1 MDNLH
6 VLEELK
12 SYRQKKPIRLHMPGH
27 KGILP
32 DEFLSIAELDVTEL
46 NNIKIVQAVKQ
57 AETDIAKIYGANY
70 CKLISN
76 GSTGGILSMVHAV
89 KGLGDKIIIN
99 RTAHQSVY
107 NAIELC
113 SLEPIILETPT
124 EEETE
129 KALKDNP
136 SAIGVLFTYPDYFGE
151 KFDIKG
157 VKTLL
162 KKQGKLLLID
172 NAHGAH
178 IKFTEPE
185 AYAGAFADIWVD
197 SAHKTLPSL
206 NQGAMLFCSNAKL
219 IDLVDCSAKI
229 FATTSPS
236 YPILASVEYGVKY
249 MAQTWKDVKQAF
261 SSWRNDFKTLLELL
275 GIKVKD
281 YNDVFKLTLDFS
293 QLGVNA
299 FDIEKDLN
307 ENGVYPELTDRKNVL
322 LMFSIQ
328 TAKAEFNKTY
338 NAIKRAL
345 NNVKQ
350 KKNKD
355 TEVEI
360 NSLSTERIMPYLTA
374 IKSKFEYVKFK
385 NAVGRICAINTG
397 VFPPC
402 YPVLTAG
409 EKITASA
416 VEILKNSEYTFGL
429 NDGKIKV
436 VKE

>member
-1 MDNLH
+1 MDKLH

-12 SYRQKKPIRLHMPGH
+12 NYRQKKPIRLHMPGH

-46 NNIKIVQAVKQ
+46 NNIQIIQAVQKAQ
-57 AETDIAKIYGANY
+57 TDIAKIYGADY

-89 KGLGDKIIIN
+89 KNLGDKIIIN

-113 SLEPIILETPT
+113 NLEPIILDKPT
-124 EEETE
+124 VEETK
-129 KALKDNP
+129 KAIEENP
-136 SAIGVLFTYPDYFGE
+136 SAIGALFTYPDYFGE

-157 VKTLL
+157 VKALL

-178 IKFTEPE
+178 VKFTDAE
-185 AYAGAFADIWVD
+185 AYAGEFADVWVD
-197 SAHKTLPSL
+197 SAHKTLPTL

-219 IDLVDCSAKI
+219 IHLVDSSSKI

-236 YPILASVEYGVKY
+236 YPILASIEYGVKY
-249 MAQTWKDVKQAF
+249 MAQTWKEIRQAF

-281 YNDVFKLTLDFS
+281 YGDVFKLTLDFS
-293 QLGVNA
+293 PLGINA
-299 FDIEKDLN
+299 FDVEKSLN
-307 ENGVYPELTDRKNVL
+307 ENGVYPELTDSNNIL
-322 LMFSIQ
+322 LMFSVQ
-328 TAKAEFNKTY
+328 TAKSEFNKTY
-338 NAIKRAL
+338 NAIKRTL
-345 NNVKQ
+345 DSIKQ
-350 KKNKD
+350 KKQTD
-355 TEVEI
+355 TEEDVE
-360 NSLSTERIMPYLTA
+360 SLLAERVIPYLTA
-374 IKSKFEYVKFK
+374 IKSEFEYVKLK
-385 NAVGRICAINTG
+385 NAEGRVCAINTG

-409 EKITASA
+409 EKITAKA
-416 VEILKNSEYTFGL
+416 VEILKKSENTFGL

>member
-1 MDNLH
+1 MDKLH

-12 SYRQKKPIRLHMPGH
+12 NYRQNKPIRLHMPGH

-32 DEFLSIAELDVTEL
+32 DEFLSVAELDVTEL

-113 SLEPIILETPT
+113 DLEPIILDKPT
-124 EEETE
+124 VEETK
-129 KALKDNP
+129 KALEDNQ
-136 SAIGVLFTYPDYFGE
+136 SVIGALFTYPDYFGE

-162 KKQGKLLLID
+162 KKQGKLLLVD

-178 IKFTEPE
+178 VKFTDTE
-185 AYAGAFADIWVD
+185 AYAGAFADAWVD

-219 IDLVDCSAKI
+219 IDLIDSSIKI

-236 YPILASVEYGVKY
+236 YPILASIEYGVKY
-249 MAQTWKDVKQAF
+249 MAHSWKDIRQTF
-261 SSWRNDFKTLLELL
+261 LSWRSDFKTLVELL

-281 YNDVFKLTLDFS
+281 YGDVFKLTLDFS
-293 QLGVNA
+293 PLGVNA
-299 FDIEKDLN
+299 FDIEKGLN
-307 ENGVYPELTDRKNVL
+307 ENGVYPELTDSNNVL

-328 TAKAEFNKTY
+328 TAKTEFNKTY
-338 NAIKRAL
+338 NAIKRTL
-345 NNVKQ
+345 DSVKQ
-350 KKNKD
+350 RKQKD
-355 TEVEI
+355 TEEDI
-360 NSLSTERIMPYLTA
+360 ESLLAERVMPYLTA
-374 IKSKFEYVKFK
+374 IKSGFEYVKLK
-385 NAVGRICAINTG
+385 NAIGKVCAVNTG

-409 EKITASA
+409 EKITAKA

-429 NDGKIKV
+429 NDGRIKV

>member
-1 MDNLH
+1 MDKLH

-12 SYRQKKPIRLHMPGH
+12 NYRQKKPIRLHMPGH

-46 NNIKIVQAVKQ
+46 NNIQIIQAVQKAQ
-57 AETDIAKIYGANY
+57 TDIAKIYGADY

-89 KGLGDKIIIN
+89 KNLGDKIIIN

-113 SLEPIILETPT
+113 DLEPIILDKPTVKETKRAI
-124 EEETE
+124 EE
-129 KALKDNP
+129 NP
-136 SAIGVLFTYPDYFGE
+136 SAIGALFTYPDYFGE

-157 VKTLL
+157 VKALL

-178 IKFTEPE
+178 VKFTDTES
-185 AYAGAFADIWVD
+185 YAGAFADVWVD
-197 SAHKTLPSL
+197 SAHKTLPTL
-206 NQGAMLFCSNAKL
+206 NQGAMLFCANSKL
-219 IDLVDCSAKI
+219 IHLVDSSSKI

-236 YPILASVEYGVKY
+236 YPILASIEYGVKY
-249 MAQTWKDVKQAF
+249 MAQTWKEIKQAF

-281 YNDVFKLTLDFS
+281 YGDVFKLTLDFS
-293 QLGVNA
+293 PLGINA
-299 FDIEKDLN
+299 FDVEKSLN
-307 ENGVYPELTDRKNVL
+307 ENGVYPELTDSNNIL
-322 LMFSIQ
+322 LMFSVQ
-328 TAKAEFNKTY
+328 TAKSEFNKTY
-338 NAIKRAL
+338 NAIKRTL
-345 NNVKQ
+345 DSIKQ
-350 KKNKD
+350 KKQTD
-355 TEVEI
+355 TEEDVE
-360 NSLSTERIMPYLTA
+360 SLLAERVIPYLTA
-374 IKSKFEYVKFK
+374 IKSEFEYVKLK
-385 NAVGRICAINTG
+385 NAEGRVCAINTG

-409 EKITASA
+409 EKITAKA
-416 VEILKNSEYTFGL
+416 VEILKKSEYTFGL